1 MTIGLLVAIFSTVIG
16 TFIGA
21 VAGYF
26 GGWVDQILMRITDL
40 FLVVPAIAV
49 IAMAQQGLSDKN
61 AADRRPRA
69 ARPP

>member
-16 TFIGA
+16 TLIGA

-49 IAMAQQGLSDKN
+49 IAMAQQGS
-61 AADRRPRA
+61 ARTSPCRSSATSARRR
-69 ARPP
+69 